1 MYLGLVVKLATW
13 YNGFIE
19 FLCIWRKQMRKKQR
33 LKELT
38 IKDNFMFGAVMIN
51 EDNCKGLLERVL
63 EIPIERVDVSKEKSM
78 VYHPEYKGVRLD
90 VYAKDEKQTRYNV
103 EMQVEKKPALGKR
116 SRYYQS
122 QMDMEM
128 LLAGEDYKELPNTY
142 VIFICDFDPF
152 GEGKYR
158 YTFQSMCKESE
169 NANLK
174 DGRTILFLNTHG
186 KNECEVPKELVTLLQ
201 YMKEDLE
208 GSEKEFHDPY
218 VGQLQKFIR
227 DIKGNREMEERFMIF
242 EEMLKEEHTAGREE
256 GRAEGRA
263 EGCEA
268 VKALLLLFLQNLGT
282 VSKTLLEKIQEE
294 QDLEMLKAWTQ
305 IAFQS
310 KSVEEFS
317 NKIK

>member
-1 MYLGLVVKLATW
+1 
-13 YNGFIE
+13 
-19 FLCIWRKQMRKKQR
+19 MRKKQR

-78 VYHPEYKGVRLD
+78 VYHPEYKGIRLD

-169 NANLK
+169 NADLK

-242 EEMLKEEHTAGREE
+242 EEMLKEERAAGFAK
-256 GRAEGRA
+256 GHAEGRIV
-263 EGCEA
+263 ECKET
-268 VKALLLLFLQNLGT
+268 LLLFLQNLGT
-282 VSKTLLEKIQEE
+282 VPKVLSDQIEE
-294 QDLEMLKAWTQ
+294 QGDLEVLKEWIR

-310 KSVEEFS
+310 NTVEEFAE
-317 NKIK
+317 KIK

>member
-1 MYLGLVVKLATW
+1 
-13 YNGFIE
+13 
-19 FLCIWRKQMRKKQR
+19 MRKKQR

-256 GRAEGRA
+256 GREEGRA